1 MNQKKAL
8 LYKQHLKQLEIMNK
22 DKILA
27 LAKYFNIEEEDVLF
41 YRDQYTANEQDF
53 YVYSTDELQEIAEG
67 QERDYL
73 SELLSDLPSHLHKYF
88 DIDKYLYDVMGDPVD
103 YISNGN
109 GEYIELC
116 GDDDNYYAFEV

>member
-1 MNQKKAL
+1 
-8 LYKQHLKQLEIMNK
+8 MNK

-53 YVYSTDELQEIAEG
+53 YVYSTDELHEIAEG

-88 DIDKYLYDVMGDPVD
+88 DIDKYLYDVIDDPAD
-103 YISNGN
+103 YIGNGN